1 MRSSSSRKGSVRA
14 VVTGRSRMASSG
26 WRALLAAPDPPAPEG
41 HWRIGGNHGRL
52 RSCTAV
58 GAPGNDLRADCVR
71 SGPTGTRPL
80 DELTDEREEQR
91 MSAEDKA
98 GNTADKVKG
107 KVKETAGKAV
117 GNERLT
123 AEGRADQAKG
133 DAKQAVEKAKDVFKD

>member
-1 MRSSSSRKGSVRA
+1 M
-14 VVTGRSRMASSG
+14 
-26 WRALLAAPDPPAPEG
+26 
-41 HWRIGGNHGRL
+41 
-52 RSCTAV
+52 
-58 GAPGNDLRADCVR
+58 
-71 SGPTGTRPL
+71 GT
-80 DELTDEREEQR
+80 
-91 MSAEDKA
+91 EDKA